1 MNALDKS
8 HAVGVAGAGTMGAGI
23 AQVAAAAGHRVKLH
37 DNDVDAINAGI
48 DAIHANINK
57 RIARGRIDAHVA
69 EQLLARIEPCAALTQ
84 LSDCALVIEAVAEDL
99 QVKQKLLAQVEQTC
113 AADTVLA
120 TNTSSL
126 SITALAAAL
135 NHPRNLVGM
144 HFFNPA
150 PAMKLVEVVSGAAT
164 DSAAAQ
170 LIFNTAAAWGK
181 TPVFARASPGFI
193 VNRVTRALY
202 AEPLRLLQEGA
213 ANVATIDALFKES
226 AGFPLGPFELMDV
239 IGNDVNLA
247 VSESMFEAYYRDP
260 RFQPSLMQKEL
271 VASGCLGRKTGRGW
285 YDYGG
290 GDGGDSA
297 AAHPAATVDNTRSDF
312 RPRMVTV
319 RGDLGV
325 AMDLVQLA
333 EQAGIK
339 VARIDAD
346 RDNNATVA
354 NQPGID
360 IDGIRLTLTDGRSAT
375 VRAAE
380 SGHPDLVVF
389 DLTADYAAA
398 SRIGIAAA
406 RQANARALDC
416 AAGFF
421 NALGKTVSTLDD
433 APGLCVMRTVCMLA
447 NEGAD
452 AVYHGVCDAAAVD
465 RAMQYGMNYPRGP
478 LRWADQIGLARVQT
492 VLRNLQYSCGMER
505 YRCAQLIA
513 RKAAAGETFR
523 GDDGGDDGDDV
534 DNAGAGDN
542 PAPQP

>member
-8 HAVGVAGAGTMGAGI
+8 RPVGVAGAGTMGAGI

-37 DNDVDAINAGI
+37 DNDADAINTGI
-48 DAIHANINK
+48 DAIRANINK
-57 RIARGRIDAHVA
+57 RIARGRIDAHAA

-84 LSDCALVIEAVAEDL
+84 LSDCALVIEAVAENL
-99 QVKQKLLAQVEQTC
+99 QVKQELLTRVEQTC

-135 NHPRNLVGM
+135 ARPRNLVGM

-170 LIFNTAAAWGK
+170 LIFNTAAAGGK

-260 RFQPSLMQKEL
+260 RFQPSLLQKEL
-271 VASGCLGRKTGRGW
+271 VASGCLGRKSGRGW

-290 GDGGDSA
+290 DGDDSA

-325 AMDLVQLA
+325 AAALVQLA

-339 VARIDAD
+339 VARIDAN

-360 IDGIRLTLTDGRSAT
+360 IDGIFLTLTDGRSAT

-389 DLTADYAAA
+389 DLTADYATA

-421 NALGKTVSTLDD
+421 NALGKSVSTLED

-492 VLRNLQYSCGMER
+492 VLRNLQYSYGMER

-523 GDDGGDDGDDV
+523 GDDGGDDGGDG
-534 DNAGAGDN
+534 DNADTNDN